1 MINATILLSIINIAA
16 STYLVSMSINKI
28 RQITCNHLI
37 QIVNIVPLLGV
48 AAAGI
53 NVVFMV
59 YIQTDSATI
68 TAVQVWMLLM
78 VLSMGRLVSI
88 AK

>member
-1 MINATILLSIINIAA
+1 MINATILLSIINITA

-28 RQITCNHLI
+28 RQIICSHLI
-37 QIVNIVPLLGV
+37 QIVNIAPLLGV
-48 AAAGI
+48 ASAGI

>member
-1 MINATILLSIINIAA
+1 MINATILLSLINIAA

-28 RQITCNHLI
+28 RHITCNHLI

>member
-1 MINATILLSIINIAA
+1 MINATILLSLINIAA

-28 RQITCNHLI
+28 RQIICNHLI